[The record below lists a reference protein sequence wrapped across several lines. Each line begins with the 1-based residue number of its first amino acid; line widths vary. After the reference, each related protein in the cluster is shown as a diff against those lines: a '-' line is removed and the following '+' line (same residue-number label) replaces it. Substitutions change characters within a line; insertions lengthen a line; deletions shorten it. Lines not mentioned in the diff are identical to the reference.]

1 MISSSKQR
9 ITLTIGQTLGLGF
22 GVICVLIFL
31 SNLFSQWSHH
41 RRTDANEKVT
51 LAYQIQTDLLKIEKD
66 LVEAESGQR
75 GFLYTKKEV
84 FLEPYNS
91 AINKIETDISHVEGL
106 LDDEAQKQRL
116 IELKQLTEKR
126 LTYLGETV
134 ALARAGDENTVRARV
149 VSSQG
154 RKLAADVKAAV
165 IEMEAAE
172 EEILKSRQKFAKQA
186 QMIDTAVTWG
196 STLLVVTVCLLI
208 LWLTNQVIQY
218 SLSKAVSAAESIAQG
233 DLTQEIESTSSDGIG
248 RVLISIKDMTQ
259 SLNRLIS
266 QVSQSGIQ
274 VTSSATQIAASSRQL
289 ESTMTEQAAATNQ
302 ITATAK
308 EIAATSEDLAEGMDQ
323 LSTVANSTA
332 GIASDGRQSLVQM
345 EATIRQLSQA
355 TNGIATKLGLIN
367 EKANS
372 INTVVTTITK
382 VADQTNLL
390 SLNAA
395 IEAEKAGEYGSG
407 FSVVAREIRRL
418 ADQTAVATLEIETM
432 VQDMQSSV
440 STGVMEMDKFKQEI
454 DHGVQKVQTIS
465 QQVGTVIEQIQM
477 LTPQFDTVS
486 QGMEAQSQGAQQI
499 RAAMEQLNDTSQ
511 QTIDAMQESNQ
522 SIVLLNQVVQSLQN
536 EISRFKVTA

>member
-1 MISSSKQR
+1 MTSSSKQK

-22 GVICVLIFL
+22 GAICVLIFL

-41 RRTDANEKVT
+41 RRTTTNEKVT
-51 LAYQIQTDLLKIEKD
+51 LAYQIQSDLLKLEKD
-66 LVEAESGQR
+66 LTEAESGQR

-84 FLEPYNS
+84 FLEPYRS
-91 AINKIETDISHVEGL
+91 AIDKIDEDINHVEGL
-106 LDDEAQKQRL
+106 LDDEGQKQRL
-116 IELKQLTEKR
+116 IELKELIDER
-126 LTYLGETV
+126 LTYLGETI
-134 ALARAGDENTVRARV
+134 ALARTEDENSVRSRII
-149 VSSQG
+149 SSQG
-154 RKLAADVKAAV
+154 RQLAADVKAAV
-165 IEMEAAE
+165 IEMETIE
-172 EEILKSRQKFAKQA
+172 EEILAARQKVA
-186 QMIDTAVTWG
+186 QRAQTLDNIVTWG
-196 STLLVVTVCLLI
+196 STLLVIAVCLLV
-208 LWLTNQVIQY
+208 LWITNQVIQQ
-218 SLSKAVSAAESIAQG
+218 SLKKAVSAAESIAQG
-233 DLTQEIESTSSDGIG
+233 DLTQVVESNSSDGIG
-248 RVLISIKDMTQ
+248 RVLTSIKNMTQ
-259 SLNRLIS
+259 SLNNLIS
-266 QVSQSGIQ
+266 QVTQSGIQ

-308 EIAATSEDLAEGMDQ
+308 EIAATSEELAQGMGQ
-323 LSTVANSTA
+323 LSSVATNTA
-332 GIASDGRQSLVQM
+332 DIASDGQQSLLLM
-345 EATIRQLSQA
+345 ETTIRQLSQA

-440 STGVMEMDKFKQEI
+440 STGVMEMDKFKQDI
-454 DHGVQKVQTIS
+454 DQGVNEVQTIS

-477 LTPQFDTVS
+477 LPPQFDTVS

>member
-134 ALARAGDENTVRARV
+134 ALARAGNENTVRARV

>member
-1 MISSSKQR
+1 MPSSKPR

-22 GVICVLIFL
+22 GTICVLIFL

-41 RRTDANEKVT
+41 RKTIANEKIAI
-51 LAYQIQTDLLKIEKD
+51 AYQIQSDLLKLEKD
-66 LVEAESGQR
+66 LTEAESGQR
-75 GFLYTKKEV
+75 GFLYTKKEG
-84 FLEPYNS
+84 FLAPYNS
-91 AINKIETDISHVEGL
+91 AVKKIDDDIQHVEGL
-106 LDDEAQKQRL
+106 LDDDLQKQRL
-116 IELKQLTEKR
+116 TALKQLIEDR
-126 LTYLGETV
+126 LTYLGETIS
-134 ALARAGDENTVRARV
+134 LAKTGDDNTAKARV
-149 VSSQG
+149 LSAQG
-154 RKLAADVKAAV
+154 QRLAAEVKAAV
-165 IEMEAAE
+165 IEMEVAE
-172 EEILKSRQKFAKQA
+172 DEILVARQKAA
-186 QMIDTAVTWG
+186 QRAQVLDNAITWSSTA
-196 STLLVVTVCLLI
+196 LVIAVCLLV
-208 LWLTNQVIQY
+208 LWLTNQVIQR
-218 SLSKAVSAAESIAQG
+218 SLKKAVSAAESIAQG
-233 DLTQEIESTSSDGIG
+233 DLTQVIESPSDDAIG

-259 SLNRLIS
+259 SLNSLIFK
-266 QVSQSGIQ
+266 VSQSGIQ

-308 EIAATSEDLAEGMDQ
+308 EIAATSEDLAQGMEQ

-332 GIASDGRQSLVQM
+332 DIASDGQQSLVQM
-345 EATIRQLSQA
+345 EATIRQLSDA

-440 STGVMEMDKFKQEI
+440 STGVMEMDKFKQDI
-454 DHGVQKVQTIS
+454 DQGVNEVQTIGH
-465 QQVGTVIEQIQM
+465 QVGTVIDQIQM

-486 QGMEAQSQGAQQI
+486 QGMETQSQGAQQI
-499 RAAMEQLNDTSQ
+499 REAMEQLNDTSQ